1 MAFRVFLKH
10 SLSSFITLIGLS
22 GGIGCFLALLIYVY
36 DESQTD
42 RFHSNYENIYH
53 VDMQHYVNDEPM
65 FSIPPPA
72 GVFYDLNSIKE
83 ITAGTRA
90 FCPKE
95 VTVSVGE
102 TKFKESGFVFAD
114 SSWIDVFDFKYLTG
128 DFSTFNDPSKV
139 IVSERV
145 VRKYFKDQ
153 DPLGKIITIDKENY
167 TIGNVIL
174 EEEQNSSL
182 NINFLVTYRK
192 RKDFGVDP
200 DSYLEGHTPYFV
212 VSKTNSTETLQHSVQ
227 LLIDNKLDDPPFKVK
242 ITSLQDYYFEGS
254 TNIKFQNAGIR
265 GNKRFYNTFII
276 IAILIL
282 FVAIINYI
290 NLVTA
295 RATERAKE
303 VGIKKTIGARRSGL
317 ATQFQIES
325 LFLTF
330 TAGIIAFG
338 MAELL
343 LRYLNKL
350 LAQPVDHFLL
360 VSPAFFLIYI
370 LLLLCISCLSG
381 LYPSFILSSF
391 KPLSAVKNSDKKFG
405 GRAWL
410 RNSLTTF
417 QFVITT
423 VLIFGS
429 TVIAKQMKYLADFN
443 LGFDTD
449 QILSIDAS
457 NDMQKSFR
465 AIKPTLLSLSGVEY
479 ASVGNLP
486 GIGWMYA
493 GEFKDKT
500 VNVAMQHVD
509 EDFLSVAGLTLLEG
523 RPLVA
528 SDEGTTN
535 ILINKTMRDLLF
547 GEEETSFGKLRDRET
562 NLVGVVADFEF
573 SSARSP
579 VMPLELKVHKNKF
592 RNILIRISKGSN
604 ARSVV
609 SQVKQLIQEE
619 FPDEVFSY
627 RFLDKEYDQ
636 QYKAEN
642 LFLDLLQGF
651 SLVCISIG
659 CIGLFGLAQYSF
671 TKGLKVIGIKKILGA
686 GDRRVIRDLLKGLIV
701 PVFMG
706 LVIGLPIGL
715 YFMKDWLSGYA
726 NRIDLDVMPFLLT
739 SVTIFLIALIT
750 VMYQVV
756 NAVHLKPVSAL
767 QKD

>member
-1 MAFRVFLKH
+1 
-10 SLSSFITLIGLS
+10 
-22 GGIGCFLALLIYVY
+22 
-36 DESQTD
+36 
-42 RFHSNYENIYH
+42 
-53 VDMQHYVNDEPM
+53 
-65 FSIPPPA
+65 
-72 GVFYDLNSIKE
+72 
-83 ITAGTRA
+83 
-90 FCPKE
+90 
-95 VTVSVGE
+95 
-102 TKFKESGFVFAD
+102 
-114 SSWIDVFDFKYLTG
+114 
-128 DFSTFNDPSKV
+128 
-139 IVSERV
+139 
-145 VRKYFKDQ
+145 
-153 DPLGKIITIDKENY
+153 
-167 TIGNVIL
+167 
-174 EEEQNSSL
+174 
-182 NINFLVTYRK
+182 
-192 RKDFGVDP
+192 
-200 DSYLEGHTPYFV
+200 
-212 VSKTNSTETLQHSVQ
+212 
-227 LLIDNKLDDPPFKVK
+227 
-242 ITSLQDYYFEGS
+242 
-254 TNIKFQNAGIR
+254 
-265 GNKRFYNTFII
+265 
-276 IAILIL
+276 
-282 FVAIINYI
+282 
-290 NLVTA
+290 
-295 RATERAKE
+295 
-303 VGIKKTIGARRSGL
+303 
-317 ATQFQIES
+317 
-325 LFLTF
+325 
-330 TAGIIAFG
+330 

-573 SSARSP
+573 SSGAQP
-579 VMPLELKVHKNKF
+579 GDAV
-592 RNILIRISKGSN
+592 RIES
-604 ARSVV
+604 
-609 SQVKQLIQEE
+609 
-619 FPDEVFSY
+619 
-627 RFLDKEYDQ
+627 
-636 QYKAEN
+636 
-642 LFLDLLQGF
+642 
-651 SLVCISIG
+651 
-659 CIGLFGLAQYSF
+659 
-671 TKGLKVIGIKKILGA
+671 T
-686 GDRRVIRDLLKGLIV
+686 
-701 PVFMG
+701 
-706 LVIGLPIGL
+706 
-715 YFMKDWLSGYA
+715 
-726 NRIDLDVMPFLLT
+726 
-739 SVTIFLIALIT
+739 
-750 VMYQVV
+750 
-756 NAVHLKPVSAL
+756 
-767 QKD
+767 